1 MNCYINRPYL
11 IKRYAGLVLVM
22 FVVSILNMSVQI
34 PAHAAMQAM
43 HQQGMDMTNASGMID
58 HSAMQGMDMPD
69 CDCPTALCESVDA
82 QHDQLN
88 QSPPSIVMLD
98 LFAFHPG
105 FVGIPV
111 DIQRQLVDVS
121 FKYHD
126 WQYRQH
132 TPPPLSLTTTL
143 LL

>member
-1 MNCYINRPYL
+1 MNCYFNRSYL
-11 IKRYAGLVLVM
+11 IKRYAGIVLVM
-22 FVVSILNMSVQI
+22 FVVSLLNMSVQM

-43 HQQGMDMTNASGMID
+43 NHQGMDMTDASEVMD
-58 HSAMQGMDMPD
+58 HSAMQGMDMQD
-69 CDCPTALCESVDA
+69 CDCPSALCESVDA

-88 QSPPSIVMLD
+88 QPPPSIAILD
-98 LFAFHPG
+98 LFAFHPS

-111 DIQRQLVDVS
+111 DIQRQLAGVS

-143 LL
+143 LI